1 MKVLIMAGGSG
12 ERFWPLSTK
21 SNPKQ
26 LLNLISEK
34 SMIVET
40 IERILGLVPYR
51 DIYVATN
58 AIQAPAII
66 NQVPGLREENIIIEP
81 AFRDTAAAVAYG
93 STYISKYEENPT
105 IIVLAADH
113 IINDVEGFTQSL
125 REASKE
131 AEKGSI
137 ITLGIQPTRP
147 ETGYG
152 YIRVDSNTIGEVTGT
167 KMFLEKPNYETALD
181 YLEDG
186 HYVWNSGMFVF
197 KYDTI
202 ISELQKYVPNHI
214 AVINKMKQNIMH
226 FSGQE
231 LAEKNGLFFN
241 DFERISI
248 DYAVME
254 KSKII
259 KCVPVD
265 IGWNDVGGYNSL
277 EGLFPKDE
285 FNNTVKNAKYV
296 HVDSRD
302 NIIISDKKDRLITT
316 IGIENS
322 IVVDSKNGLLI
333 CNRDDAQR
341 IKELLKKLS

>member
-1 MKVLIMAGGSG
+1 
-12 ERFWPLSTK
+12 
-21 SNPKQ
+21 
-26 LLNLISEK
+26 
-34 SMIVET
+34 
-40 IERILGLVPYR
+40 
-51 DIYVATN
+51 
-58 AIQAPAII
+58 
-66 NQVPGLREENIIIEP
+66 
-81 AFRDTAAAVAYG
+81 
-93 STYISKYEENPT
+93 
-105 IIVLAADH
+105 
-113 IINDVEGFTQSL
+113 
-125 REASKE
+125 
-131 AEKGSI
+131 
-137 ITLGIQPTRP
+137 
-147 ETGYG
+147 
-152 YIRVDSNTIGEVTGT
+152 
-167 KMFLEKPNYETALD
+167 
-181 YLEDG
+181 
-186 HYVWNSGMFVF
+186 
-197 KYDTI
+197 
-202 ISELQKYVPNHI
+202 
-214 AVINKMKQNIMH
+214 MKQNIMH

-296 HVDSRD
+296 HVDYRD